1 MVTLLWEAFC
11 AKERELNLMSE
22 FGCWKERLLNSPSEV
37 SALMAELPPIDVAEV
52 LASLDDARLAAVL
65 RIMSIHDLAQMLEE
79 WDIDTAWHALSLLP
93 KEMMAPAVREMPSDD
108 RTDLLNAMPEATRE
122 ILLQALSTDT
132 TAVRELLA
140 YAAQSSGGLMA
151 TEFLAVRPEW
161 TSEEAL
167 AIVRHDAQEAETA
180 YYVYVTDHKQKLMG
194 VLSLR
199 ELVLAAPQAKVIDI
213 MRSNP
218 VKVHEHD
225 HQAAV
230 ADLFRRY
237 HLFALPVVDDKGLL
251 KGIVTADDVL
261 DVVDDEATEDM
272 QKMSWMTP
280 NEAPYLDTTII
291 RLAKQRLPWLLVL
304 MLSATFTGQ
313 IIKHYEDLLGQL
325 VALTI
330 FIPMLMDTAG
340 NAGSQSSTLIIRG
353 LALGEIS
360 QGDWL
365 KVFKRELLV
374 SAFVGLALAAVN
386 FIRISFIEKSS
397 IPVALV
403 VSLTLF
409 ATVVLAKITGGL
421 LPLIA
426 KLLSIDPAIMA
437 GPLITTIVDAMSLF
451 IYFYLATSL
460 LAA

>member
-140 YAAQSSGGLMA
+140 YAAESSGGLMA

>member
-1 MVTLLWEAFC
+1 
-11 AKERELNLMSE
+11 MSE